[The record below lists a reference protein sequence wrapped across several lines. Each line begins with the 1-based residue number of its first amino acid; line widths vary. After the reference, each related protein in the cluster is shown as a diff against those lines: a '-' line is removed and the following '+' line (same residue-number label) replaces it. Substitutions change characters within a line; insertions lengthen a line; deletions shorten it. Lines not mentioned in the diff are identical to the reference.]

1 MLTGVQVF
9 EEVDGIP
16 EAMEVFAERGA
27 ESEDSDE
34 DDVDDERAKGD
45 GEAMEVFLGEVG
57 KEGAMENQQ
66 AQRVKI
72 GDTVVESIE
81 VERDG
86 RIELEGRK
94 EIVADEVQVKEVEGV
109 KEIMEVE
116 ETKEVKE
123 VEEIEKVEGS
133 KEVGNSV
140 NGIGVGVAGNK
151 AVNGEEFKV
160 NASEVMQTNIE
171 ETIIPKVG
179 HAVAAVEHDVE
190 DIGRRAV
197 HADRLQAEV
206 STLLLMC
213 STVC

>member
-16 EAMEVFAERGA
+16 EAMEVFA
-27 ESEDSDE
+27 EDSDE

-72 GDTVVESIE
+72 DTVEESIE
-81 VERDG
+81 VGRDG
-86 RIELEGRK
+86 RIELEGHK

-109 KEIMEVE
+109 KEIVEVE

-123 VEEIEKVEGS
+123 VKEIEKVEET
-133 KEVGNSV
+133 KEFGDSV
-140 NGIGVGVAGNK
+140 NEVEGGVAGNK